1 MFNVVVTWAEQQ
13 TSIMFLCCIL
23 RDLIYA
29 LASALRGVNEPL
41 RSVTGFKF
49 VLLPEMSVEALQE
62 ITKIKKP
69 YSFRSQIQK

>member
-1 MFNVVVTWAEQQ
+1 MSNVVVTWAEPQ
-13 TSIMFLCCIL
+13 TPIMFLRCIL

-49 VLLPEMSVEALQE
+49 VLLLEMSVEALQE